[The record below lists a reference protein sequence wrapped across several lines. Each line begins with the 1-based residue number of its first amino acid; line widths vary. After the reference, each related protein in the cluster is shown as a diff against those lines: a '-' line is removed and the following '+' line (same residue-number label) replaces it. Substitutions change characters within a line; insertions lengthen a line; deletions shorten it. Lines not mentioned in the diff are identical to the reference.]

1 MFATF
6 FSFKNSCESD
16 SIPSSINLTVMFLH
30 FSATLIW
37 TNIYLCWVVYSI
49 KEYQYITGEKNS
61 ELVSHGVFYS
71 AASFVLALDS
81 RLSVCLASIFVVM
94 LNVMLLFVCWII
106 LSLRSDPY
114 FCCPEVTCICWSC
127 DLWLSFWMAG

>member
-1 MFATF
+1 
-6 FSFKNSCESD
+6 
-16 SIPSSINLTVMFLH
+16 MFLH

-94 LNVMLLFVCWII
+94 LNVMLLFVC
-106 LSLRSDPY
+106 
-114 FCCPEVTCICWSC
+114 
-127 DLWLSFWMAG
+127 